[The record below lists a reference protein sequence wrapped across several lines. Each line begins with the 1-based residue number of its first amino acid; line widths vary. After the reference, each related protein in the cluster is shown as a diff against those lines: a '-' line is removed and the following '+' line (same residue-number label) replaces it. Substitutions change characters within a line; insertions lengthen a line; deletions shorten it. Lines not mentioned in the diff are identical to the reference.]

1 MMTNTPPPTVNRL
14 VEQLRK
20 DDTFDGRSAAS
31 SNSSTPTT
39 PTATTTA
46 TIEPPGVLL
55 WAMFFQAHWLER
67 CGDVTA
73 G

>member
-1 MMTNTPPPTVNRL
+1 MMTNTPPPPTVNRL
-14 VEQLRK
+14 VEQLRN

-31 SNSSTPTT
+31 TPTT
-39 PTATTTA
+39 PTATTTTTTA